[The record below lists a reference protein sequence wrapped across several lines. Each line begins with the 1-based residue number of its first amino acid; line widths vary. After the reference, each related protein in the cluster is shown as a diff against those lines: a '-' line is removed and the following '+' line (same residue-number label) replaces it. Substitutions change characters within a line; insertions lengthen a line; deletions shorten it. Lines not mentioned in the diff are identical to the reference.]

1 MNILDAI
8 LNVRN
13 GAAVRQAG
21 ASVGLGQDQATAAL
35 AALVPALAAGLKNNA
50 GSPDG
55 LAGLI
60 GALSGGH
67 HQRYLDDPT
76 TLGQPAAIAEGN
88 GILGHVLGSK
98 DVSRQVAAQAAAGT
112 GISADVL
119 KRLLPLA
126 ATMVMGALA
135 RQRAAAPAPG
145 AAASSGGLTDML
157 GSMLDRD
164 RDGSV
169 IDDVA
174 SMVGKFLK

>member
-8 LNVRN
+8 LNTKN
-13 GAAVRQAG
+13 GAAVQQAG
-21 ASVGLGQDQATAAL
+21 ASVGLGQDQTAAAL
-35 AALVPALAAGLKNNA
+35 AALVPALAAGLKRNT

-55 LAGLI
+55 LAGLV
-60 GALSGGH
+60 GALSSGH
-67 HQRYLDDPT
+67 HQRYLDNPMI
-76 TLGQPAAIAEGN
+76 LGQPAAVTDGN

-98 DVSRQVAAQAAAGT
+98 DASRQIASQAAAQT

-135 RQRAAAPAPG
+135 RQRASTPAPG
-145 AAASSGGLTDML
+145 TAASGGLGDML

-169 IDDVA
+169 VDDVA
-174 SMVGKFLK
+174 SMIGKFLK

>member
-8 LNVRN
+8 LNTQN
-13 GAAVRQAG
+13 GAAVQQAG
-21 ASVGLGQDQATAAL
+21 ASVGLGPDQTAVAL
-35 AALVPALAAGLKNNA
+35 AALVPALAAGLKRNT

-55 LAGLI
+55 LAGLV

-67 HQRYLDDPT
+67 HQRYLDNPMI
-76 TLGQPAAIAEGN
+76 LAQPGAVADGN

-98 DVSRQVAAQAAAGT
+98 DVSRQVAAQAATRT
-112 GISADVL
+112 GISAEVL

-135 RQRAAAPAPG
+135 RQRTTAAAPAAG
-145 AAASSGGLTDML
+145 AEGGITGML

-169 IDDVA
+169 VDDVA
-174 SMVGKFLK
+174 SMLGKFLK

>member
-8 LNVRN
+8 LNTKN
-13 GAAVRQAG
+13 GAAVQQAG
-21 ASVGLGQDQATAAL
+21 ASVGLGQDQTAAAL
-35 AALVPALAAGLKNNA
+35 AALVPALAAGIKRNT

-55 LAGLI
+55 LAGLM
-60 GALSGGH
+60 GALASGH
-67 HQRYLDDPT
+67 HQRYLDNPMI
-76 TLGQPAAIAEGN
+76 LGQPAAVTEGN

-98 DVSRQVAAQAAAGT
+98 DASRQIASQAAAQT

-135 RQRAAAPAPG
+135 RQRTSTPAPG
-145 AAASSGGLTDML
+145 AAGSGGLTDML

-169 IDDVA
+169 VDDVA
-174 SMVGKFLK
+174 SMIGKFLK